1 MHKDDLVAEVLDE
14 GDQIDTINRWYQS
27 NLQRVPP
34 KELYRKDLHQN
45 DLFQKKINC
54 PDRDEF
60 GTIRTLI

>member
-27 NLQRVPP
+27 NLQSVPP

-45 DLFQKKINC
+45 DLFQKSIV
-54 PDRDEF
+54 
-60 GTIRTLI
+60 LIEMKYFQGRGP